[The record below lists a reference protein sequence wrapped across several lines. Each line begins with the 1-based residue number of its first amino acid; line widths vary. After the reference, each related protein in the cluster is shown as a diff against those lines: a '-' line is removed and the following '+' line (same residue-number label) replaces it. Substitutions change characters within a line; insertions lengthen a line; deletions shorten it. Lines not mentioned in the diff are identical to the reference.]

1 MSMMRKHLLP
11 VVGQHVY
18 PPNLWTEHSTDQGP
32 PGETTGL
39 DKVVAHLVRV
49 PDEGRIWSGNYAETV
64 ASLQRSWRKRLVAS
78 RVPYL
83 G

>member
-1 MSMMRKHLLP
+1 MMRKHLLP

-18 PPNLWTEHSTDQGP
+18 PPNLWTEHSTDQGS